1 MKTKFLFLFITLWLF
16 NIHIE
21 AQDSIPIKAHPF
33 SIKIIG
39 AAVNGTPHMA
49 GNQVLFVELRP
60 QLGLSFSYQF
70 LENINTSIGV
80 SYLNPHR
87 AIPHQEGNLTS
98 YEGTKSSVWYY
109 GLNVSYNILPALLH
123 SNRIRFDVYPIVSVT
138 HVREKW
144 LALDSGITGSAT
156 FWEYNGGVGLGYNF
170 NEHFGLFSE
179 TMFGRFYN
187 EDKIQFKGGLKISF

>member
-1 MKTKFLFLFITLWLF
+1 M
-16 NIHIE
+16 
-21 AQDSIPIKAHPF
+21 
-33 SIKIIG
+33 
-39 AAVNGTPHMA
+39 
-49 GNQVLFVELRP
+49 
-60 QLGLSFSYQF
+60 
-70 LENINTSIGV
+70 
-80 SYLNPHR
+80 
-87 AIPHQEGNLTS
+87 
-98 YEGTKSSVWYY
+98 
-109 GLNVSYNILPALLH
+109 LH

-170 NEHFGLFSE
+170 NEHFSLFSE